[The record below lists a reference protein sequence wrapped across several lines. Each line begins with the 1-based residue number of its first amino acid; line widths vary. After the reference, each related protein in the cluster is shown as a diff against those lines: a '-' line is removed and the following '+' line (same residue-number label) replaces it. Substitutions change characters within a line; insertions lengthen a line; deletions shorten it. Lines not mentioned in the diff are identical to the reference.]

1 MAKSK
6 SNQGASGARRKPAPS
21 LYQHISSFKPQ
32 FSTRVDD
39 VLHFSKTLTWR
50 SEIIPD
56 KSKGTLTTSLLYS
69 QGSDIYE
76 IDTTLPL
83 KTFYDDDDD
92 DDNDDDD
99 EEGNGKTKSAATP
112 NPEYGDAFQDVE
124 GKPLRAK
131 WIYQGETVAKM
142 QYLESSDDSTAIAM
156 SKNGSL
162 AWFRDEIKVP
172 VHIVQEMMGPATRY
186 SSIHSLTRPG
196 SLAVSDFD
204 VSTNMDT
211 VVKSQSNGYEEDSI
225 LKIIDNSDRPGDILR
240 TVHVPGTNVAHSVR
254 FFNNHLFA
262 SCSDDN
268 ILRFWDT
275 RTADKPLWTLSEPK
289 NGRLTSFDSS
299 QVTENLFVTGF
310 STGVIKLW
318 DARAVQLATTDL
330 THRQN
335 GEEPIQNEIAK
346 LFHSGGD
353 SVVDILF
360 SQTSATEFV
369 TVGGTGNVYHW
380 DMEYSFS
387 RNDDDNEDEVRVAA
401 PEELQGQCLKFF
413 HTGGTRRSSN
423 QFGKRNTVALHPV
436 INDFVG
442 TVDSDSLVTAYK
454 PFLASDFIGRGY
466 DD

>member
-1 MAKSK
+1 M
-6 SNQGASGARRKPAPS
+6 
-21 LYQHISSFKPQ
+21 
-32 FSTRVDD
+32 
-39 VLHFSKTLTWR
+39 
-50 SEIIPD
+50 
-56 KSKGTLTTSLLYS
+56 
-69 QGSDIYE
+69 
-76 IDTTLPL
+76 
-83 KTFYDDDDD
+83 
-92 DDNDDDD
+92 
-99 EEGNGKTKSAATP
+99 
-112 NPEYGDAFQDVE
+112 
-124 GKPLRAK
+124 
-131 WIYQGETVAKM
+131 
-142 QYLESSDDSTAIAM
+142 
-156 SKNGSL
+156 
-162 AWFRDEIKVP
+162 
-172 VHIVQEMMGPATRY
+172 
-186 SSIHSLTRPG
+186 
-196 SLAVSDFD
+196 
-204 VSTNMDT
+204 
-211 VVKSQSNGYEEDSI
+211 
-225 LKIIDNSDRPGDILR
+225 
-240 TVHVPGTNVAHSVR
+240 
-254 FFNNHLFA
+254 
-262 SCSDDN
+262 
-268 ILRFWDT
+268 
-275 RTADKPLWTLSEPK
+275 
-289 NGRLTSFDSS
+289 
-299 QVTENLFVTGF
+299 
-310 STGVIKLW
+310 
-318 DARAVQLATTDL
+318 QLATTDL

>member
-1 MAKSK
+1 MVKSK

-32 FSTRVDD
+32 FSARVDD
-39 VLHFSKTLTWR
+39 VLHFSKTVAWR

-76 IDTTLPL
+76 IDATLPL

-92 DDNDDDD
+92 DDDDDSD
-99 EEGNGKTKSAATP
+99 KESRKTKSATFP
-112 NPEYGDAFQDVE
+112 NPEYGDAFHDVD
-124 GKPLRAK
+124 GTLLRPK

-162 AWFRDEIKVP
+162 AWFRDDIKVP
-172 VHIVQEMMGPATRY
+172 VHIVQEMMGPATSY
-186 SSIHSLTRPG
+186 ASMHSLTRPG
-196 SLAVSDFD
+196 SLAVADFD

-240 TVHVPGTNVAHSVR
+240 TVHVPGTTVTHSVR

-275 RTADKPLWTLSEPK
+275 RTADKPLWVLSEPQ

-318 DARAVQLATTDL
+318 DARARATS
-330 THRQN
+330 H
-335 GEEPIQNEIAK
+335 
-346 LFHSGGD
+346 H
-353 SVVDILF
+353 
-360 SQTSATEFV
+360 
-369 TVGGTGNVYHW
+369 
-380 DMEYSFS
+380 
-387 RNDDDNEDEVRVAA
+387 
-401 PEELQGQCLKFF
+401 
-413 HTGGTRRSSN
+413 
-423 QFGKRNTVALHPV
+423 
-436 INDFVG
+436 
-442 TVDSDSLVTAYK
+442 
-454 PFLASDFIGRGY
+454 
-466 DD
+466 